1 MANEIIEAD
10 NLHLFLPSNGTR
22 IYDNE
27 YLKSLEN
34 GTELIVCREE
44 QIKKL
49 SIYFELK
56 R

>member
-1 MANEIIEAD
+1 MASEIIEAD
-10 NLHLFLPSNGTR
+10 NLQLFLPSNGTR
-22 IYDNE
+22 IYYNE
-27 YLKSLEN
+27 YLESLEN